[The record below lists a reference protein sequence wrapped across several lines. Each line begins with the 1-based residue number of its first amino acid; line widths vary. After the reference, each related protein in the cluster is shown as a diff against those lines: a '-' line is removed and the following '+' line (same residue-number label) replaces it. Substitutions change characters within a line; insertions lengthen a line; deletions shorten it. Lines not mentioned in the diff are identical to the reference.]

1 MSHTLHMRV
10 DFMEW
15 EKLTVDLS
23 DISAI
28 GRL

>member
-1 MSHTLHMRV
+1 MSHTLCMHV
-10 DFMEW
+10 DFTER

-28 GRL
+28 GVL